1 MCYNLLVNVPQGM
14 TDFIATLSWQGT
26 GSLNATIQASSE
38 GTYNEIN
45 ATGVYQK
52 TTYSFSSGTTTYLNI
67 KRIEVSV
74 PAIAS
79 SQSWYIVLVSNNVQ
93 NYQISVET
101 QT

>member
-1 MCYNLLVNVPQGM
+1 M
-14 TDFIATLSWQGT
+14 TELIATLSWQGT
-26 GSLNATIQASSE
+26 GSINATIQTPS
-38 GTYNEIN
+38 GTAYSEIN

-52 TTYSFSSGTTTYLNI
+52 TTYSVSGGAATMLNI

-74 PAIAS
+74 SALAS
-79 SQSWYIVLVSNNVQ
+79 GQSWYIVLVTSNVQ